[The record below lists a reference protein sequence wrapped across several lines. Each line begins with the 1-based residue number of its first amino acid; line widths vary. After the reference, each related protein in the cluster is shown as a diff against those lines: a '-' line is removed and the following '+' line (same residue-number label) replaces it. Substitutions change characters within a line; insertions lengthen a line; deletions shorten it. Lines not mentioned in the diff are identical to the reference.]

1 MRNAIFL
8 LLIFGLVA
16 TTSCGKKARSIEQMA
31 SSRDINGLSDVVI
44 SGSEKADRRLA
55 AAHALVQLD
64 LANRLMENVEKLGP
78 QNPEAAK
85 ELVAA
90 LARDLTAQL
99 KDDSPKSVM
108 ARDALVTLFPRMSP
122 DAASAVA
129 DGVFKWMA
137 DGMDKRADCGNF
149 KLLKILEMLGPA
161 ASDATVAALAVKHA
175 AWMLADFK
183 NRGED
188 GTLIFRRAK
197 PEVAQIK
204 PTVHRDTYARYWKP
218 FRKGVLDGVV
228 ASLDVT
234 SSEEVV
240 TQNVTIIRD
249 YAEGD
254 ERPKAGAVLLEQ
266 MKSKQKATAMSVR
279 AVGELGTVGA
289 VEYLRNWMKPG
300 IPDDLRDSAFAA
312 VTVLQQD
319 PASAAVLYEL
329 SKPMFEAMLRK
340 ELPDEKPLQLALKAI
355 ESLKFSR
362 KCELPEGEY
371 KLVRD
376 LFKMKMDGTL
386 FKLREGMMLSLQRL
400 MLCTGKTQGLREIQ
414 ASLRFPLKPEELG
427 AVAAVLDTL
436 PEAELLPI
444 LRKDLSSKKTELA
457 VLAVMALGAYGQKDD
472 LTLLEGMKSSPTPIP
487 DWNKTLGALAGEA
500 ATQLKTKFPTTN

>member
-16 TTSCGKKARSIEQMA
+16 TTSCGKKARSVEQMA

-44 SGSEKADRRLA
+44 AGSEKADRRLA

-90 LARDLTAQL
+90 LAKDLTAQL
-99 KDDSPKSVM
+99 KDDSQKSVM
-108 ARDALVTLFPRMSP
+108 ARDALVTLFPRMNP
-122 DAASAVA
+122 DNAAAVA
-129 DGVFKWMA
+129 DAVLKWMA
-137 DGMDKRADCGNF
+137 DGIEKRADCGNF
-149 KLLKILEMLGPA
+149 KLLKVLEMLGPA
-161 ASDATVAALAVKHA
+161 ASDGTIAALAVKHA
-175 AWMLADFK
+175 AWVLADFK

-188 GTLIFRRAK
+188 GTLINMRAFPEKNKLK
-197 PEVAQIK
+197 PSI
-204 PTVHRDTYARYWKP
+204 HRDTYARYWKP

-240 TQNVTIIRD
+240 TQNVRIITD

-266 MKSKQKATAMSVR
+266 MKSKQRATAISVR
-279 AVGELGTVGA
+279 AVGDLGTVGA

-300 IPDDLRDSAFAA
+300 IPVELRDSAFAA
-312 VTVLQQD
+312 VLSLQQD

-340 ELPDEKPLQLALKAI
+340 ELPDEQPLQLALKAI
-355 ESLKFSR
+355 ASLRFPR

-376 LFKMKMDGTL
+376 VFKMKMDGTL
-386 FKLREGMMLSLQRL
+386 FELRKGMMMPLQRL
-400 MLCTGKTQGLREIQ
+400 MLCTGKAQGLREIQ
-414 ASLRFPLKPEELG
+414 ASLRFPLSPKEMG
-427 AVAAVLDTL
+427 DVVYVLDTL

-444 LRKDLSSKKTELA
+444 LRKDLSSKKVELA
-457 VLAVMALGAYGQKDD
+457 VLAVMALSAYGQKDD
-472 LTLLEGMKSSPTPIP
+472 LILLEGMKASPTPIP